1 MAKDDIIAIGE
12 SFEDQIFIDLPHIP
26 APGEEVKTDRF
37 VKTIGGGVVITAIAA
52 ARLRLR
58 CRVISGLSP
67 LAVRRLKSEGV
78 KVRNL
83 RKPDE
88 PYAISVALSTR
99 EDRSFVTYNGIN
111 SILEERLIEPA
122 KLARSSHAHL
132 AFCPGNCGQWV
143 DVVQTLHH
151 RGVTTSWDFG
161 WNECLLEDPHFPELL
176 QTVNYLFINEQEA
189 VFYSGQ
195 ANLADAEE
203 YWQQHAQNTILK
215 LGSEGS
221 LWLSSECRIDAAA
234 IKVDALDTTGA
245 GDAFNGGFLTGVI
258 RKKTPRQCLELG
270 NLVGGLSTRAAGGVD
285 SLPNQEELL

>member
-1 MAKDDIIAIGE
+1 MPKDDIIAIGE
-12 SFEDQIFIDLPHIP
+12 AFEDQIFIDLPHVP
-26 APGEEVKTDRF
+26 APGEEIKTDRF

-52 ARLRLR
+52 ARLQLR

-67 LAVRRLKSEGV
+67 LAVRRLKSESV
-78 KVRNL
+78 NVRNL

-122 KLARSSHAHL
+122 RRARSSHVHL

-143 DVVQTLHH
+143 DVVQTLHL

-161 WNECLLEDPHFPELL
+161 WNECLLEDHHFPELL
-176 QTVNYLFINEQEA
+176 ESVNYLFINEQEA
-189 VFYSGQ
+189 VLYSGQ
-195 ANLADAEE
+195 ATLAEAEK
-203 YWQQHAQNTILK
+203 YWQQQSQNTILK
-215 LGSEGS
+215 LGSKGS
-221 LWLSSECRIDAAA
+221 LWLSPECKISAGPIEVA
-234 IKVDALDTTGA
+234 ALDTTGA

-258 RKKTPRQCLELG
+258 RKKNTQTMPG
-270 NLVGGLSTRAAGGVD
+270 SW
-285 SLPNQEELL
+285 